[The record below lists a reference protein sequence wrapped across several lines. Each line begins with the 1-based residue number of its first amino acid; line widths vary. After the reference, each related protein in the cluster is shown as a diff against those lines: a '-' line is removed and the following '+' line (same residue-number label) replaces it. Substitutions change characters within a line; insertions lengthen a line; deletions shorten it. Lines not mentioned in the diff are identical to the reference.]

1 LFLWTTVLNMSA
13 DGEDIFD
20 MTHVKKKKKKTGFDL
35 DAVLAEGDSSTV
47 PAEPAE
53 AVPTEDSLVDDL
65 DSMMLSKK
73 KKKKKLVAFDEE
85 ANKENAEEAPKADD
99 DTDFDFAS
107 MKKKKKGKSKKG
119 NFDIDK
125 IIGEE
130 ENEEGAQDGQAVD
143 SWAVSEADYPYD
155 EILKRAFDILRVKNP
170 EMYTGEKK
178 KFSMKPPLV
187 QRVGSKKTAFVNFEY
202 YCKLFHRPPKHVLD
216 FLFAELGAS
225 GSVDSSNQLI
235 IKGKFMQK
243 QIENVIRRYIKEYVT
258 CHTCRS
264 SETILQKEDRL
275 HFLQCEKCNSRCSVA
290 QIKTGFQAV
299 ANKQQRQALKEGK

>member
-1 LFLWTTVLNMSA
+1 MEG
-13 DGEDIFD
+13 GEDIFD
-20 MTHVKKKKKKTGFDL
+20 VSHVKKKKKKTGFDL
-35 DAVLAEGDSSTV
+35 DAVLAEGDSSTTATEA
-47 PAEPAE
+47 AEPAPQTDD
-53 AVPTEDSLVDDL
+53 APVDDL
-65 DSMMLSKK
+65 DIMLTKK
-73 KKKKKLVAFDEE
+73 KKKKKFLSFDEE
-85 ANKENAEEAPKADD
+85 NNKENSEEGITEAPKNEDD
-99 DTDFDFAS
+99 VDFDFTS
-107 MKKKKKGKSKKG
+107 MKKKRRGKSKKA
-119 NFDIDK
+119 NLDVEK
-125 IIGEE
+125 IIGEDD
-130 ENEEGAQDGQAVD
+130 NEESIEDGQAVD
-143 SWAVSEADYPYD
+143 AWSVGEADYLYE
-155 EILKRAFDILRVKNP
+155 EILKRAFDILREKNP

-202 YCKLFHRPPKHVLD
+202 YCKLFHRSPKHVLD

-235 IKGKFMQK
+235 IKGKFQQK

-258 CHTCRS
+258 CHPCRS

-299 ANKQQRQALKEGK
+299 ANKQQRQAIKEGKK

>member
-1 LFLWTTVLNMSA
+1 MEG
-13 DGEDIFD
+13 DPDIFD
-20 MTHVKKKKKKTGFDL
+20 VSHVKKKKKKTGFDL
-35 DAVLAEGDSSTV
+35 DAVLAEGDSSTTTTTEA
-47 PAEPAE
+47 AEPAPQTDD
-53 AVPTEDSLVDDL
+53 APVDDL
-65 DSMMLSKK
+65 DIMLTKK
-73 KKKKKLVAFDEE
+73 KKKKKFLSFDEE
-85 ANKENAEEAPKADD
+85 NNKENSEEGITEAPKNDD
-99 DTDFDFAS
+99 DVDFDFTS
-107 MKKKKKGKSKKG
+107 MKKKRRGKSKKG
-119 NFDIDK
+119 NLDVEK
-125 IIGEE
+125 MIGEDD
-130 ENEEGAQDGQAVD
+130 NEESMEDGNPVD
-143 SWAVSEADYPYD
+143 AWYMGEADYLYE
-155 EILKRAFDILRVKNP
+155 EILKRAFDILREKNP

-202 YCKLFHRPPKHVLD
+202 YCKLFHRNPKHVLD

-235 IKGKFMQK
+235 IKGKFQQK

-299 ANKQQRQALKEGK
+299 ANKQQRQAIKEGKK